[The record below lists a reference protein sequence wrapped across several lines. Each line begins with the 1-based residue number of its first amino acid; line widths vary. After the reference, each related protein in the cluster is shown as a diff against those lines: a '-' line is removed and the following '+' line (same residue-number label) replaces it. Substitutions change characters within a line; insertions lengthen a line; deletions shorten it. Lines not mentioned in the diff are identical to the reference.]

1 MNKFGVVLGIA
12 AVATLAGCKDPDFNR
27 SGGTVQN
34 EVKDVETAPAKTP
47 AEVAPPPVVVEPVV
61 KKCTCPPGTKH
72 TSPCTCGAPDCK
84 CVVETKPVV
93 TADLTKPV
101 EPEYTVYVVQ
111 NGDYLA
117 KISKKFNVT
126 ISSIKRLNPS
136 IKKDV
141 ILVGQKLKLPGKID
155 IGAQA
160 APVAVAAAATTAAAT
175 TSAAKKPN
183 KKGFASYTGA
193 TKEYVVKN
201 GDTLGSIAYGNG
213 INIRQ
218 LKELNGLSSDSLKIG
233 QKLKIPAAKVSKAA
247 PAKAAA
253 PVAKKEV
260 AKKEKAEAA
269 APAKAAEP
277 AKAEAAAPVE
287 AVEKPDE
294 ATAAEAPAEVA
305 QDAAAPAPVAE
316 AAKDAAPAK
325 ADAAATTTYVVQEGD
340 DMTGVSIRWGVSSA
354 EIRELNNLAETD
366 QLVPGQI
373 IKLPA
378 DAQQ

>member
-1 MNKFGVVLGIA
+1 MNKFGAVLGIA
-12 AVATLAGCKDPDFNR
+12 AVATLAGCKDPDYKHAN
-27 SGGTVQN
+27 SATTQN
-34 EVKDVETAPAKTP
+34 EVKSVETT
-47 AEVAPPPVVVEPVV
+47 EVKSVAIEPTAA
-61 KKCTCPPGTKH
+61 KCTCAPGTKH
-72 TSPCTCGAPDCK
+72 TAPCTCGAPDCK
-84 CVVETKPVV
+84 CIVETKPVV
-93 TADLTKPV
+93 TADLSKPV
-101 EPEYTVYVVQ
+101 EPEYTIYIVQ

-141 ILVGQKLKLPGKID
+141 VRVGQKLKLPGKID
-155 IGAQA
+155 VGVQA
-160 APVAVAAAATTAAAT
+160 APVAAATAATTAAAT
-175 TSAAKKPN
+175 KKTSA
-183 KKGFASYTGA
+183 KKGYVAYTGA

-233 QKLKIPAAKVSKAA
+233 QKLKIPAEKVVKAA
-247 PAKAAA
+247 PAKAAKA
-253 PVAKKEV
+253 AEPVAKKESAEAAASAKTEAV
-260 AKKEKAEAA
+260 APVEAAKPAEAKAAEAPAVEPAKDAAPVAEAEKAA
-269 APAKAAEP
+269 APAKA
-277 AKAEAAAPVE
+277 
-287 AVEKPDE
+287 
-294 ATAAEAPAEVA
+294 EAP
-305 QDAAAPAPVAE
+305 
-316 AAKDAAPAK
+316 
-325 ADAAATTTYVVQEGD
+325 ATTTYVVQEGD
-340 DMTGVSIRWGVSSA
+340 DMTGVSIRWGVSAA

>member
-12 AVATLAGCKDPDFNR
+12 AVATLAGCKDPDYKHAN
-27 SGGTVQN
+27 STATQD
-34 EVKDVETAPAKTP
+34 EVKNVDTTTSVAIEPTAA
-47 AEVAPPPVVVEPVV
+47 
-61 KKCTCPPGTKH
+61 KCTCAPGTKH
-72 TSPCTCGAPDCK
+72 SAPCTCGAPDCK
-84 CVVETKPVV
+84 CIVETKTVV
-93 TADLTKPV
+93 TADLSRPV
-101 EPEYTVYVVQ
+101 EPEYTIYVVQ

-141 ILVGQKLKLPGKID
+141 VRVGQKLKLPGKID
-155 IGAQA
+155 IGVQA
-160 APVAVAAAATTAAAT
+160 APVVATVATAAKNP
-175 TSAAKKPN
+175 AAKK
-183 KKGFASYTGA
+183 GYTAYTGA

-233 QKLKIPAAKVSKAA
+233 QKLKIPAEKVVKAA
-247 PAKAAA
+247 PAKKVEAA
-253 PVAKKEV
+253 PAKKAEDAAP
-260 AKKEKAEAA
+260 AKTEAA
-269 APAKAAEP
+269 APA
-277 AKAEAAAPVE
+277 EAA
-287 AVEKPDE
+287 KPAE
-294 ATAAEAPAEVA
+294 ATAAEAPAE
-305 QDAAAPAPVAE
+305 
-316 AAKDAAPAK
+316 AAKDAAPVAEAEKAAAPAK
-325 ADAAATTTYVVQEGD
+325 AEAAATTTYVVQEGD
-340 DMTGVSIRWGVSSA
+340 DMTGVSIRWGVSAA

>member
-12 AVATLAGCKDPDFNR
+12 AVATLAGCKDPDFKR
-27 SGGTVQN
+27 SSATSQN
-34 EVKDVETAPAKTP
+34 EVKNVETTATVAPA
-47 AEVAPPPVVVEPVV
+47 PVVVEPVV
-61 KKCTCPPGTKH
+61 KKCMCPPGTKH
-72 TSPCTCGAPDCK
+72 ATPCTCGAPDCK
-84 CVVETKPVV
+84 CIVEVKPVV
-93 TADLTKPV
+93 VADISRPV
-101 EPEYTVYVVQ
+101 EPEYTIYIVQ

-141 ILVGQKLKLPGKID
+141 IRVGQKLKLPGKID
-155 IGAQA
+155 IGVQA
-160 APVAVAAAATTAAAT
+160 APVAAATTATA
-175 TSAAKKPN
+175 SAAKKPAS
-183 KKGFASYTGA
+183 KKGFTSYTGA

-233 QKLKIPAAKVSKAA
+233 QKLKIPAAKVAKAA
-247 PAKAAA
+247 PVKAAE
-253 PVAKKEV
+253 PVAKKA
-260 AKKEKAEAA
+260 AKTEAT

-277 AKAEAAAPVE
+277 VKAEAVAPVEAEKPAEAAAVDAPVE
-287 AVEKPDE
+287 AEK
-294 ATAAEAPAEVA
+294 
-305 QDAAAPAPVAE
+305 AAAPAAE
-316 AAKDAAPAK
+316 AANDAAPAK
-325 ADAAATTTYVVQEGD
+325 AEAAATTTYVVQEGD
-340 DMTGVSIRWGVSSA
+340 DMTGVAIRWGVSAA
-354 EIRELNNLAETD
+354 EIRELNNLGESD